1 MRFNKV
7 TNSAGVDVT
16 WDAPV
21 DRWETGIDYHVTRE
35 LVVKG
40 VTQFTRIDNT
50 QWDLIPAVQASF
62 SF

>member
-1 MRFNKV
+1 MRRHPEQR
-7 TNSAGVDVT
+7 

-21 DRWETGIDYHVTRE
+21 DRWEAGVNYHVSRE

-40 VTQFTRIDNT
+40 VTQFTRIDNGD
-50 QWDLIPAVQASF
+50 WDLIPAVQASF